1 MKTTARALLLIGASV
16 LASVAANS
24 AYAQIA
30 ISQFPAATVPLSG
43 SEVVAGVQ
51 GTTTVKIPVYQ
62 LLSPYV
68 TVTGGQ
74 ATFPQITGLSQC
86 LQVNS
91 AGQLSGTGVTCGVDT
106 VTSVFGRTGAVTA
119 QSGDYTFSQIG
130 STPTTLSGYGITNG
144 ATSGANSN
152 ITSLS
157 GLTTPLSISQGGT
170 GANAGAV
177 SVLTALGNLSG
188 TASSST
194 YLRGDGSWATPSS
207 SGNVTA
213 GGTLTSN
220 QIVLGQGTQAVAALG
235 SLGTT
240 TTVLHGNAS
249 GTPSFGAV
257 NLASEVT
264 GNLSVNNLN
273 GGTSASSSTFWRGDG
288 TWASASG
295 ASTPC
300 TTTALSLQYNNAGAF
315 GCVAGVTSNGTL
327 MTFASGDLNL
337 SGSSSGTVVLNAP
350 ATGGGTVTLP
360 AGSVGLVGGPGSATS
375 GHLATFN
382 GTTGQIIQDG
392 GAVPTGTVT
401 SVGCGTGLL
410 CSTAPITTTG
420 TITPTIVQNAQTG
433 TSYATL
439 ATDANKVVSLSN
451 TSAQAVSLSQA
462 TTTGFTAGFG
472 TEYDEINTGI
482 ATITATTSVF
492 DNGLTTL
499 ALAQGQDAFVW
510 SDGTNYHSVVSTP
523 VLSADL
529 LLGNFSATNNYP
541 IGGALSSCSG
551 ATNALTYN
559 TTTHAFGC
567 NTISGAS
574 GVSSITGTA
583 NQITASAS
591 TGAVT
596 LSFPSALH
604 ATSLAMNGCTIS
616 SFDFCTNGTASFGG
630 QITATGRVLG
640 AAAVLAGQN
649 FALGWANADNM
660 YSNSAGSIVFGNN
673 ASPSPIAQTL
683 SFSPAS
689 GTNTAGVATTFIG
702 SLATG
707 SANSGGFVFQTGG
720 AVAGSGTTVATATT
734 ALTIA
739 GVTGLVALP
748 LVTTGTN
755 ADFACFATGGV
766 FTLQSSAC
774 TISSLRFKKG
784 VEQFSGRVLS
794 AIDSLDVDT
803 FFYKAKN
810 SDENANV
817 QQLGLIAENIAKKL
831 PICAEYE
838 SDMKTPKSYKQE
850 CMIAVLVK
858 GQQEQQ
864 KEIDELWF
872 AVGALLLGLGGS
884 VAWLK
889 RAA

>member
-177 SVLTALGNLSG
+177 SVLTVLGNLSG

-240 TTVLHGNAS
+240 TTVLHGNAA
-249 GTPSFGAV
+249 GNPSFAAV

-273 GGTSASSSTFWRGDG
+273 SGTSASSSTFWRGDG

-401 SVGCGTGLL
+401 SVATGAGLTGGT
-410 CSTAPITTTG
+410 CTTTCTVSTTYVVNAQVG
-420 TITPTIVQNAQTG
+420 TTYTVLSTDAAKLVTFSNAASIAVTLPQATGSFAGGFAFAVQNLGAGTVTITPTTSTINAA
-433 TSYATL
+433 ATL
-439 ATDANKVVSLSN
+439 V
-451 TSAQAVSLSQA
+451 
-462 TTTGFTAGFG
+462 
-472 TEYDEINTGI
+472 
-482 ATITATTSVF
+482 
-492 DNGLTTL
+492 LTTN
-499 ALAQGQDAFVW
+499 QGCTIV
-510 SDGTNYHSVVSTP
+510 SDGTNWQVSNCTA
-523 VLSADL
+523 VGGGGSGTVNSGTAGDVAYY
-529 LLGNFSATNNYP
+529 ATSTNAVSDGAGAVIVNV
-541 IGGALSSCSG
+541 GALNVSSSTAAAPANGLRYVGSG
-551 ATNALTYN
+551 DMRIMAGSTNTADVTSSNWQFNLSPYGSPAGSWALQN
-559 TTTHAFGC
+559 
-567 NTISGAS
+567 SVAS
-574 GVSSITGTA
+574 GTVPTLTPNRA
-583 NQITASAS
+583 AS
-591 TGAVT
+591 T
-596 LSFPSALH
+596 
-604 ATSLAMNGCTIS
+604 
-616 SFDFCTNGTASFGG
+616 
-630 QITATGRVLG
+630 TGIG
-640 AAAVLAGQN
+640 AAASGDVNIIAAATDMMQVTSSAITFPGITPGAG
-649 FALGWANADNM
+649 
-660 YSNSAGSIVFGNN
+660 
-673 ASPSPIAQTL
+673 AQTGYWCYNTGP
-683 SFSPAS
+683 SF
-689 GTNTAGVATTFIG
+689 VAESVTCVS
-702 SLATG
+702 SLEEYKNKIAPITG
-707 SANSGGFVFQTGG
+707 
-720 AVAGSGTTVATATT
+720 ATALSDVLKLQPFWGTWNQKT
-734 ALTIA
+734 HPDADKAVMPFLGAHQVASIDKRLAIYDTNGKLS
-739 GVTGLVALP
+739 GVRYSDGGLVALY
-748 LVTTGTN
+748 
-755 ADFACFATGGV
+755 AA
-766 FTLQSSAC
+766 
-774 TISSLRFKKG
+774 
-784 VEQFSGRVLS
+784 
-794 AIDSLDVDT
+794 AI
-803 FFYKAKN
+803 
-810 SDENANV
+810 
-817 QQLGLIAENIAKKL
+817 
-831 PICAEYE
+831 
-838 SDMKTPKSYKQE
+838 
-850 CMIAVLVK
+850 
-858 GQQEQQ
+858 QEQQ
-864 KEIDELWF
+864 KEIDRLWLAF
-872 AVGALLLGLGGS
+872 SALLITWGVSFGYLYR
-884 VAWLK
+884 